1 LRYTLP
7 SAGRVTIDVYDAR
20 GRHIVR
26 TLDEVKVPGAY
37 ATAWR
42 GMDQNGARV
51 SSGIYF
57 ARISHA
63 GAVRTYKL
71 VLVK

>member
-1 LRYTLP
+1 
-7 SAGRVTIDVYDAR
+7 
-20 GRHIVR
+20 
-26 TLDEVKVPGAY
+26 
-37 ATAWR
+37 
-42 GMDQNGARV
+42 MDQNGARV